1 MQSVQFK
8 NRSIN
13 MAGSLYP
20 PKNFKQS
27 PQYGAIV
34 CVHPDGGVK
43 EQTAVLSAPS
53 TQGVLE
59 V

>member
-13 MAGSLYP
+13 MAGNLDL
-20 PKNFKQS
+20 PKDFKEGTE
-27 PQYGAIV
+27 YAAIV
-34 CVHPDGGVK
+34 WGHPGGGVK

-53 TQGVLE
+53 SQGV
-59 V
+59 